1 MTIGAYDTHTMLEVL
16 EKQTTLTPYW
26 LSLCFPNQINFD
38 TEYID
43 YDVVNKNGKRVAP
56 FVSPLVQG
64 KVMSR
69 DGTTM
74 KRFKPAYVK
83 PKDVV
88 DFSKVL
94 TRRAGESYT
103 GDASP
108 GARHDAIIAELL
120 ADQKKMIENRWELMA
135 ASAVIDGSVTI
146 SGENYP
152 TVAVSFG
159 RDGTHTVTKG
169 VGTRWNDAGVN
180 PITDLKTY
188 ANRVLKNS
196 GQGVTRVTMGVDA
209 YEAFYANAYVKDQLD
224 VTYRG
229 TAADLN
235 GVQNTIY
242 GAERQGRIGNF
253 EIWTYSDTY
262 ENDAGTEVDVLDPKA
277 IVLTSPALQ
286 GVRAFGA
293 IMDKGANFQALSM
306 FPKMWDENDPSVTYL
321 MTQSAPLM
329 IPKQPNGSLKAT
341 VLA

>member
-1 MTIGAYDTHTMLEVL
+1 MTIGAYDTHTMIAVQ
-16 EKQTTLTPYW
+16 EKQTSLSKYW
-26 LSLCFPNQINFD
+26 LSLCFPNQINFE

-43 YDVVNKNGKRVAP
+43 FDIVDKNGKRVAP

-64 KVMSR
+64 QVMSR
-69 DGTTM
+69 DGYTT
-74 KRFKPAYVK
+74 KRYKPAYVK

-94 TRRAGESYT
+94 TRRAGEAYT
-103 GDASP
+103 GELSP
-108 GARHDAIIAELL
+108 QQRHDAVIAELL
-120 ADQKKMIENRWELMA
+120 ASQKEMIENRWELMA
-135 ASAVIDGSVTI
+135 ASAVIDGSITV
-146 SGENYP
+146 SGDNYP
-152 TVAVSFG
+152 TVSISFG

-169 VGTRWNDAGVN
+169 LGTRWNEAGVD
-180 PITDLKTY
+180 PIADLKTY

-209 YEAFYANAYVKDQLD
+209 YEAFYANPKVKDQLD
-224 VTYRG
+224 MTYRG

-262 ENDAGTEVDVLDPKA
+262 ENDAGSEVDVLDPKA
-277 IVLTSPALQ
+277 IVLTSPALN

-293 IMDKGANFQALSM
+293 IMDKRAGFKALSM
-306 FPKMWDENDPSVTYL
+306 FPKMWDEEDPSVTYL

-329 IPKQPNGSLKAT
+329 FPKQPNGSLKAT